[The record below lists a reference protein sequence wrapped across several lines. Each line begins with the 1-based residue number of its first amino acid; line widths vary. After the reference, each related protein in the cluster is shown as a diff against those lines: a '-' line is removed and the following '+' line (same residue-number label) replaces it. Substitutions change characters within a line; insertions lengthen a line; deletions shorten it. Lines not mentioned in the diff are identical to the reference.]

1 MKFCDESCRANRNP
15 RRAVAMSPATRATA
29 LLSPDAIPTRFVST
43 KVMTLVVRGA
53 TDAPMP
59 IAINSVGSPGA
70 FSDREDPAKN
80 GVRRRRRPEG
90 KSRAGAGHRG
100 LGGRQGE

>member
-1 MKFCDESCRANRNP
+1 
-15 RRAVAMSPATRATA
+15 MSPATRATA

-59 IAINSVGSPGA
+59 IAINSVG
-70 FSDREDPAKN
+70 
-80 GVRRRRRPEG
+80 G
-90 KSRAGAGHRG
+90 KMSN
-100 LGGRQGE
+100 Q